1 MNNTIDDIKGTFKL
15 IKTYEIIKNNKNIID
30 RIDVILKNLSE
41 LDTTIY
47 NVFDI
52 FFNELNYG
60 KIEEI
65 NRSRGDSYCDAL
77 KKYGYS
83 EVREIILLNIDKP
96 IKLAIDI
103 ENLINITNE
112 YKRKF
117 DNHEYE
123 DTLQPPEPSGGEDPI
138 EYTQYDQFWAYNSNE
153 DNYINDVIIPSE
165 LIIREKNQQGNAT
178 VKGVLDWLYIGQEVL
193 TRVGFIYQYIGYKYS
208 NDKILDTPIY
218 DVYENKLE
226 YIKKYSNQICVNFNI
241 AKIILEKNSDKPKYE
256 LYDLIIDE
264 VVQQINFISSLNII
278 ISNIKHF
285 FDN

>member
-1 MNNTIDDIKGTFKL
+1 MNNTIDDIKSTFKL

-47 NVFDI
+47 NVFDT

-83 EVREIILLNIDKP
+83 EVREIILSNIDKP

-138 EYTQYDQFWAYNSNE
+138 EYTQYDQFWAYNNNE

-178 VKGVLDWLYIGQEVL
+178 VKGVLDWLYIGQELL
-193 TRVGFIYQYIGYKYS
+193 TRVGLIYQYIGYKYS
-208 NDKILDTPIY
+208 DDKILDAPIY